1 MLQRRLFAAR
11 QELSGSIGRR
21 TALPLQDI
29 IATVRNFE
37 GPVLSI
43 ERQAEPAGFASPD
56 SGHRLHWVD
65 TRPRS
70 RAPLEQGS
78 FFWLQ
83 NTEGEPLV
91 GVFATNHQAEVLP
104 LYFATR
110 KKNPGGRHP
119 LYNTQVLGFVVGSFV
134 IWYEV

>member
-56 SGHRLHWVD
+56 SGQRLRWVD
-65 TRPRS
+65 R
-70 RAPLEQGS
+70 
-78 FFWLQ
+78 FFYLAAKYGGRTSGWCI
-83 NTEGEPLV
+83 
-91 GVFATNHQAEVLP
+91 HQPQVLP
-104 LYFATR
+104 TYFAAR
-110 KKNPGGRHP
+110 KKNPA
-119 LYNTQVLGFVVGSFV
+119 LELAD
-134 IWYEV
+134 